1 MPHWQQG
8 HKFIFVTWRLGDSLP
23 QAKLDQWRVERDLWL
38 RRHPRPWD
46 PKTAKGYRNRF
57 SGRIDDWLD
66 RGSGSGILRDP
77 ALANIVADALRY
89 FDGQRYELTSF
100 VVMPNHVHVLLRPL
114 GSHRLGD
121 ILRSWKLFSA
131 RQINRETGKSG
142 RLWQKDYWDR
152 LIRDE
157 THFLECLEYI
167 RENPG
172 KAGLKEGEF
181 VLFEKA

>member
-1 MPHWQQG
+1 M
-8 HKFIFVTWRLGDSLP
+8 
-23 QAKLDQWRVERDLWL
+23 
-38 RRHPRPWD
+38 
-46 PKTAKGYRNRF
+46 
-57 SGRIDDWLD
+57 
-66 RGSGSGILRDP
+66 
-77 ALANIVADALRY
+77 
-89 FDGQRYELTSF
+89 
-100 VVMPNHVHVLLRPL
+100 
-114 GSHRLGD
+114 
-121 ILRSWKLFSA
+121 RSWKLFSA